1 MSNVFF
7 LVLRR
12 MRAPLILVIV
22 TFTICVFGLAVIPG
36 VDANGDPA
44 PPLSL
49 FHSLYV
55 MAYTATTIGFGEV
68 PNAFS
73 EAQRMWMTFAI
84 LISVTS
90 WSYALVTLVALL
102 QDPAFRNAVRIA
114 RLAQRV
120 RNLNE
125 PFYIVCGYGET
136 GSLVTRGLDSL
147 GYRVV
152 VIEPHEDRLQE
163 LMLEDFRTDPT
174 IAVAD
179 AGVPVV
185 LERAGLGSS
194 FCRGVIA
201 LTEDDDT
208 NIGIT
213 VAVRLLSPRLP
224 VMARVRSVHVSEINL
239 TAFGADL
246 VINPFERFAT
256 QLASAV
262 ATPEH
267 YHLRQLLTGLS
278 GSDAPDRFRPPHG
291 HWIVCGYGRFGHAVT
306 TQLRR
311 NGMSVTIIDQK
322 HYDEGTVTVQ
332 GTGTEPDELRE
343 AGIHHSVGIVAG
355 NDRDVKNL
363 AIAVT
368 ARTMNPGIF
377 VVTRQNKES
386 NAPLF
391 EAFADDLAMVPS
403 RIVASEFLSV
413 ITTPLLAAFLRE
425 MPHRD
430 ETWCAWLTDELEAAS
445 PGRVPHNWTL
455 KLNHRQA
462 ESVQRDL
469 AQGHDVALRHLLT
482 DPIDRTRKLPVVALL
497 ISRAGTIIY
506 APSLDTSLQIDDVI
520 LFAGPESSRGR
531 ISLSAMNDDVLDYVR
546 TGREGNGGLLW
557 RAVRRH
563 RMERNRRRRTAER
576 RQT

>member
-1 MSNVFF
+1 MSSVFF

-12 MRAPLILVIV
+12 MRAPLILVITV
-22 TFTICVFGLAVIPG
+22 FAICVFGLAMMPG
-36 VDANGDPA
+36 IDADGNPA
-44 PPLSL
+44 EPISL
-49 FHSLYV
+49 FHAVYV
-55 MAYTATTIGFGEV
+55 MAYTATTIGFGEI
-68 PNAFS
+68 PQSFS

-90 WSYALVTLVALL
+90 WSYALVTLVAMV
-102 QDPAFRNAVRIA
+102 QEPSFRNALRIA

-120 RNLNE
+120 RHLNE

-136 GSLVTRGLDSL
+136 GALVIRGLDSL
-147 GYRVV
+147 GYHAV
-152 VIEPHEDRLQE
+152 VIEPNEARLQE
-163 LMLEDFRTDPT
+163 LSLEEFRTDPA

-179 AGVPVV
+179 ASVPAV
-185 LERAGLGSS
+185 LERAGLGSP

-201 LTEDDDT
+201 LTDDDDI

-239 TAFGADL
+239 DAFGADL
-246 VINPFERFAT
+246 VINPFERFAGL
-256 QLASAV
+256 LAAAI

-267 YHLRQLLTGLS
+267 FHLRQLLTGLS
-278 GSDAPDRFRPPHG
+278 GSDAPERFRPPHG

-306 TQLRR
+306 SQLRR
-311 NGMSVTIIDQK
+311 NGMSVTIIDHK

-355 NDRDVKNL
+355 NNRDVKNL

-368 ARTMNPGIF
+368 ARTMNPSIF

-391 EAFADDLAMVPS
+391 DAFADDLAMVPS

-425 MPHRD
+425 MPHHD
-430 ETWCAWLTDELEAAS
+430 EEWCARLSADLEAS
-445 PGRVPHNWTL
+445 CPGRVPYNWTL
-455 KLNHRQA
+455 KINRRKA
-462 ESVQRDL
+462 ESVYRDL
-469 AQGHDVALRHLLT
+469 VADNAVTLRHLVT
-482 DPIDRTRKLPVVALL
+482 DPVDRSKRLPVVPLL
-497 ISRAGTIIY
+497 ISRTGSIIL
-506 APSLDTSLQIDDVI
+506 APPLETPLQADDEI
-520 LFAGPESSRGR
+520 LFAGPESSRHR
-531 ISLSAMNDDVLDYVR
+531 IERTAQNDDVLDYVR
-546 TGREGNGGLLW
+546 IGRVGTGGLLW
-557 RAVRRH
+557 RTA
-563 RMERNRRRRTAER
+563 RRRRLRHHR
-576 RQT
+576 RRRLDGS

>member
-12 MRAPLILVIV
+12 MRAPLILVITV
-22 TFTICVFGLAVIPG
+22 FSVCVFGLALIPG
-36 VDANGDPA
+36 VDADGNA
-44 PPLSL
+44 TPPLSL
-49 FHSLYV
+49 FHAVYV
-55 MAYTATTIGFGEV
+55 MAYTATTIGFGEL
-68 PNAFS
+68 PTAFS
-73 EAQRMWMTFAI
+73 EAQRMWMVFAI
-84 LISVTS
+84 LVSVTS

-102 QDPAFRNAVRIA
+102 QDPAFRNALRTA

-136 GSLVTRGLDSL
+136 GALVTRGLDTL

-152 VIEPHEDRLQE
+152 MIEPNEARLRE
-163 LMLEDFRTDPT
+163 LMLEDLRTDPT

-179 AGVPVV
+179 ASSPAV
-185 LERAGLGSS
+185 LQRAGLGSP

-208 NIGIT
+208 NIAIT

-224 VMARVRSVHVSEINL
+224 VMARVRWVHVAEINL

-246 VINPFERFAT
+246 VINPFERFASL
-256 QLASAV
+256 LASAV

-267 YHLRQLLTGLS
+267 YHLRELLTGLS
-278 GSDAPDRFRPPHG
+278 GSDAPERFRPPHG

-413 ITTPLLAAFLRE
+413 ITTPLLAAFLHE
-425 MPHRD
+425 MPNRD
-430 ETWCAWLTDELEAAS
+430 EQWCAGISARLEAAT

-455 KLNHRQA
+455 KVSPRNA
-462 ESVQRDL
+462 EAVYR
-469 AQGHDVALRHLLT
+469 DVADGKDVSLAHLLT
-482 DPIDRTRKLPVVALL
+482 DPHDRERRIPAVALL
-497 ISRAGTIIY
+497 VSRAGTMIY
-506 APSLDTSLQIDDVI
+506 RPGPDTLLQVDDEV
-520 LFAGPESSRGR
+520 LFAGPESARRR
-531 ISLSAMNDDVLDYVR
+531 IELSARNDDILDYVR
-546 TGREGNGGLLW
+546 TGRESNGGTLW
-557 RAVRRH
+557 RIARRRRLRRH
-563 RMERNRRRRTAER
+563 RLRRGSRR
-576 RQT
+576 

>member
-12 MRAPLILVIV
+12 MRAPLILVISV
-22 TFTICVFGLAVIPG
+22 FAICVFGLALMPG
-36 VDANGDPA
+36 VDAEGNPTE
-44 PPLSL
+44 PMSL
-49 FHSLYV
+49 FHAMYV
-55 MAYTATTIGFGEV
+55 MAYTATTIGFGEIPV
-68 PNAFS
+68 VFS

-84 LISVTS
+84 MISVTT
-90 WSYALVTLVALL
+90 WSYALVTLVAMV
-102 QDPAFRNAVRIA
+102 QEQSFRNALRIA

-120 RNLNE
+120 RHLNE

-147 GYRVV
+147 GYRAV
-152 VIEPHEDRLQE
+152 VIEPDEARLQE
-163 LMLEDFRTDPT
+163 LMLEEFRTDPA

-179 AGVPVV
+179 ASVPAV

-201 LTEDDDT
+201 LTEDDDI

-246 VINPFERFAT
+246 VINPFERFAGL
-256 QLASAV
+256 LASAI

-267 YHLRQLLTGLS
+267 FHLRQLLTGLS
-278 GSDAPDRFRPPHG
+278 GTTAPERFRPPHG

-306 TQLRR
+306 AQLRR

-368 ARTMNPGIF
+368 ARTMNPSVF

-391 EAFADDLAMVPS
+391 DAFTDDLAMVPS

-425 MPHRD
+425 MPHR
-430 ETWCAWLTDELEAAS
+430 EEEWCARLAGELES
-445 PGRVPHNWTL
+445 TCPGRVPYNWTL
-455 KLNHRQA
+455 KINRRKA
-462 ESVQRDL
+462 ESVHRDL
-469 AQGHDVALRHLLT
+469 LAGNDVTLRHLMT
-482 DPIDRTRKLPVVALL
+482 DPNDRARRLPVVPLL
-497 ISRAGTIIY
+497 ISRAGTILY
-506 APSLDTSLQIDDVI
+506 GPPPETRLEADDEI
-520 LFAGPESSRGR
+520 LFAGPEVSRHR
-531 ISLSAMNDDVLDYVR
+531 IELTALNDDVLDYVR
-546 TGREGNGGLLW
+546 TGREGNGGLVW
-557 RAVRRH
+557 RAA
-563 RMERNRRRRTAER
+563 RRRRMLQHRRRRLGER
-576 RQT
+576 S